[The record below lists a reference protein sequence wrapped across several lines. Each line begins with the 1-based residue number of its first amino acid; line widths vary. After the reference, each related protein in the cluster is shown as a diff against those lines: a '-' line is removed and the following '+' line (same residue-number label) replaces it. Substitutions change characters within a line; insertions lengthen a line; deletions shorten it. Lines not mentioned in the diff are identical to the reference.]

1 MSPIHGLVKP
11 GGVGIRQSKLSWP
24 EIKSFAIPSP
34 LYVSG
39 GTDDDPNEKP
49 VALANTEHTTTQ
61 RLTTPDR
68 QATTPA
74 TSSLSQG
81 RSLCATTVLG
91 TARAGDA
98 FPGSRAHPCQQLD
111 NSFLIVCTKRNPP
124 HIRTL
129 LSPPYFHHHPI
140 NLHTSLI
147 FQLLPSLMANQRH
160 RHSPPP
166 AATVK
171 FTCSCHE
178 RMGSLGIGE

>member
-49 VALANTEHTTTQ
+49 AALANTEHTTTQ

-129 LSPPYFHHHPI
+129 LSPLP
-140 NLHTSLI
+140 HTSTTT
-147 FQLLPSLMANQRH
+147 PST
-160 RHSPPP
+160 STP
-166 AATVK
+166 ASS
-171 FTCSCHE
+171 FNFY
-178 RMGSLGIGE
+178 RL